1 MYYYEASASLFDI
14 VRLFDQTLRQILEEP
29 NLAVFLGVAL
39 FLIIIGIFSWIVRRG
54 KGCNTIPAPLPGYL
68 KKTVLQE
75 KS

>member
-39 FLIIIGIFSWIVRRG
+39 FLIIIGIFSRSEERRVG
-54 KGCNTIPAPLPGYL
+54 KEC
-68 KKTVLQE
+68 
-75 KS
+75 